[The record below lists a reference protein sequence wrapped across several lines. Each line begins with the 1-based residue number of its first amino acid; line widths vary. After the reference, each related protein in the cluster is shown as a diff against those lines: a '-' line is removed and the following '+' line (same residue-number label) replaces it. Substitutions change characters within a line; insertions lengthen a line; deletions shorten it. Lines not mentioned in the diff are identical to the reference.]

1 MNKSPSNNSSLTA
14 DATLLEKNKKNTNQ
28 TKPSKQTY
36 AYSILVI
43 SICALFLFYKYVLQ
57 VFPSIMTTELMSKF
71 NLQGVGMGNLAATFS
86 YSFFI
91 TQLFVGVLIDKFGVR
106 YLCTLALAVGSL
118 GAYLFFDA
126 NTLVFACFA
135 RALMGAGMAFATV
148 CYLKSAAVWF
158 KPKHYALVSGLL
170 ATAAMS
176 GAFFSEAPLSFVQL
190 HFGWQKTIE
199 ICAYIGFAIT
209 VIFFVFVKNK
219 PKKSF
224 IQNNTYKS
232 QSESKSNIISL
243 KDIWA
248 ILKMPQN
255 WLLTFYS
262 GLAFSPVAVFGGLWG
277 NPFLQASYDLPKTT
291 TATLVSMC
299 FVGLAVGGPVLGW
312 ISDKL
317 EARKKVMLFSN
328 LLSLFCLT
336 IVLYDNTLSPITIG
350 LLLFLFGFGIGAFM
364 LGFVVAKEINPIV
377 MAATVIA
384 LVNTGDAIFEM
395 FTEPMIG
402 YFLDLTHRSESL
414 IKTHQFSVSG
424 FHYAFAILPVYLVL
438 STILLIFIKT
448 KNKND

>member
-1 MNKSPSNNSSLTA
+1 MNKSASNNNSVTK
-14 DATLLEKNKKNTNQ
+14 DTVMLEKSTNK

-277 NPFLQASYDLPKTT
+277 NPFLQASYNLSKTT

>member
-1 MNKSPSNNSSLTA
+1 MSTISDKKNDLTPSCEQ
-14 DATLLEKNKKNTNQ
+14 LEK
-28 TKPSKQTY
+28 TKSQKQTY
-36 AYSILVI
+36 FYSILVI

-57 VFPSIMTTELMSKF
+57 VFPSIMTTELMTKF

-106 YLCTLALAVGSL
+106 YLCTMALAVSSL
-118 GAYLFFDA
+118 GAYLFFGA
-126 NTLVFACFA
+126 NTLAFACFA
-135 RALMGAGMAFATV
+135 RVLMGAGMAFATV

-170 ATAAMS
+170 ATAAMG
-176 GAFFSEAPLSFVQL
+176 GAFFSEAPLSFVQAK
-190 HFGWQKTIE
+190 FGWQETIE
-199 ICAYIGFAIT
+199 VCAYIGFAIT
-209 VIFFVFVKNK
+209 ILFFIFVKNK

-224 IQNNTYKS
+224 SEKSDKSHDTNLEKNNV
-232 QSESKSNIISL
+232 SL
-243 KDIWA
+243 KNIWA

-312 ISDKL
+312 FSDLIK
-317 EARKKVMLFSN
+317 ARKKVMFFSN
-328 LLSLFCLT
+328 ILSLTCLT
-336 IVLYDNTLSPITIG
+336 LVLYNHNLSPITIG
-350 LLLFLFGFGIGAFM
+350 ILLFFFGFGIGAFM
-364 LGFVVAKEINPIV
+364 LGFVVAKEINPIA

-414 IKTHQFSVSG
+414 IKAHKFSVEA
-424 FHYAFAILPVYLVL
+424 FHYAFAVLPVYLIL
-438 STILLIFIKT
+438 STLLLIFIKT
-448 KNKND
+448 KKQKSKNQ